1 MTVCHVLSITLPCLS
16 LAWVLGAGD
25 RTLSNTRMQGKRR
38 PIKLLLPV
46 LAFLSCYD
54 VAAKKISTSSGSRNI
69 IQQKLF
75 QRNTPEGLWG
85 DASAYAEEEEDWGG
99 RRDNAAQSSR
109 ANPGRHG
116 RDTDLEM
123 PTASAAHSHIICLC

>member
-1 MTVCHVLSITLPCLS
+1 
-16 LAWVLGAGD
+16 
-25 RTLSNTRMQGKRR
+25 MQGKRR

-54 VAAKKISTSSGSRNI
+54 VAAKKISTSSGSRNT

-85 DASAYAEEEEDWGG
+85 DASASAEEEEDWGG

-109 ANPGRHG
+109 ATPGRHG
-116 RDTDLEM
+116 RDTDLDM
-123 PTASAAHSHIICLC
+123 PTASAAHSQVFACDEHAVSVHEGRLPCGMQNNPWFITMASY